1 MATDFLHG
9 VEVVEIDGGTRPIR
23 TVKSSVIGLIGT
35 APKADAA
42 KFPLNT
48 PVLIAGNR
56 TEAATLGDSGTLPS
70 AIDGIFDQVGAAV
83 VVVRVD
89 EGADDDATL
98 SNVVG
103 GVSAGGEYEGVHAF
117 LGAKSVVGV
126 QPRILCAPNFS
137 HKAAGGAELVVVAER
152 LRAVAIIDGPNTND
166 ADAKTYAGTF
176 GSHRAYLVDPWV
188 RVWDTKLNAE
198 TVEPSSAR
206 VAGMIARSDN
216 ERGFWWSPSNTE
228 MRGIIGTARPIDF
241 TLGDVNSRAN
251 LLNEKNVSTIIR
263 ENGFRLWG
271 NRTLGADPKWAF
283 LSVRRT
289 ADIIQ
294 DSIQRAHLWAV
305 DRNITKTYVENVTDG
320 VNAYLREL
328 KALGAIQGG
337 KCWADAELNTKES
350 IQAGKVYFDFDFGPF
365 SPSERITFR
374 SHLNND
380 YLQEIVA

>member
-35 APKADAA
+35 APNADGA

-56 TEAATLGDSGTLPS
+56 TEAAGLGTGGTLPS
-70 AIDGIFDQVGAAV
+70 AIDGIFDQAGAAV
-83 VVVRVD
+83 VVVRVH
-89 EGADDDATL
+89 EEADDNETL

-103 GVSAGGEYEGVHAF
+103 GVSAGGDYEGVHAL

-126 QPRILCAPNFS
+126 QPRILCAPGFS
-137 HKAAGGAELVVVAER
+137 HQQAAGAELVVVAEK
-152 LRAVAIIDGPNTND
+152 LRAAAIIDGPNTTD
-166 ADAKTYAGTF
+166 DDAKAYAKNF
-176 GSHRAYLVDPWV
+176 GSQRAYLVDPWV
-188 RVWDTKLNAE
+188 KVWDTALNAE
-198 TVEPSSAR
+198 TIQPASAR

-251 LLNEKNVSTIIR
+251 LLNENNVTTIIR

-271 NRTLGADPKWAF
+271 NRTLGTDPKWAF

-328 KALGAIQGG
+328 KALGAIAGG
-337 KCWADAELNTKES
+337 ACWADRELNTKEV
-350 IQAGKVYFDFDFGPF
+350 IQAGKVYFDFDFAPY
-365 SPSERITFR
+365 SPAERITFR

-380 YLQEIVA
+380 YLEEIV

>member
-23 TVKSSVIGLIGT
+23 TVKSSVIGLVGT
-35 APKADAA
+35 APAADAV
-42 KFPLNT
+42 KFPLDT

-56 TEAATLGDSGTLPS
+56 AEAAGLGTGGTLP
-70 AIDGIFDQVGAAV
+70 AGIDAIFDQAGAAV
-83 VVVRVD
+83 VVVRVQ
-89 EGADDDATL
+89 EGADDSETL
-98 SNVVG
+98 SNIIG
-103 GVSAGGEYEGVHAF
+103 GVGSNGEYEGVHAL

-126 QPRILCAPNFS
+126 QPRILCAPGFS
-137 HKAAGGAELVVVAER
+137 HEQAAGAELVVIAEK
-152 LRAVAIIDGPNTND
+152 LRAVAIIDGPNTTDD
-166 ADAKTYAGTF
+166 AAKTYAGNF

-188 RVWDTKLNAE
+188 KVWDTTLNAE
-198 TVEPSSAR
+198 TVQPASAR

-216 ERGFWWSPSNTE
+216 DRGFWWSPSNTE
-228 MRGIIGTARPIDF
+228 MLGIIGTARPVDF
-241 TLGDVNSRAN
+241 TLGDVNARAN
-251 LLNEKNVSTIIR
+251 LLNESNVTTIIR

-305 DRNITKTYVENVTDG
+305 DRNIDKTYTENVTDG

-328 KALGAIQGG
+328 RALGAIAGG
-337 KCWADAELNTKES
+337 QCWADKDLNTKEAL
-350 IQAGKVYFDFDFGPF
+350 QAGKVYFDFDFGPY
-365 SPSERITFR
+365 SPAERLTFR

-380 YLQEIVA
+380 YLEEIV

>member
-23 TVKSSVIGLIGT
+23 TAKSSVIGLIGT
-35 APKADAA
+35 APSADAK
-42 KFPLNT
+42 KFPFNT

-56 TEAATLGDSGTLPS
+56 TQAAALGKDGTLPT
-70 AIDGIFDQVGAAV
+70 AIDGIFDQTGATV
-83 VVVRVD
+83 VVVRVN
-89 EGADDDATL
+89 EGSDAAGTL

-103 GVSAGGEYEGVHAF
+103 GVGAGGEYKGVHAF
-117 LGAKSVVGV
+117 LGAKSIVGV
-126 QPRILCAPNFS
+126 QPRILCAPGFS
-137 HKAAGGAELVVVAER
+137 HQKAGGAELVVVAER
-152 LRAVAIIDGPNTND
+152 LRAMAIIDGPNTTD
-166 ADAKTYAGTF
+166 DKAKAYAKSF

-188 RVWDTKLNAE
+188 KVWDTKLNGE

-228 MRGIIGTARPIDF
+228 MRGIIGTARPVDF

-251 LLNEKNVSTIIR
+251 LLNESKVSTIIR
-263 ENGFRLWG
+263 EDGFRLWG

-294 DSIQRAHLWAV
+294 DSIQRSHLWAV
-305 DRNITKTYVENVTDG
+305 DRNITKTYVESVTDG
-320 VNAYLREL
+320 VKAYLREL
-328 KALGAIQGG
+328 KALGAIAGG
-337 KCWADAELNTKES
+337 DCWTDQELNTKES
-350 IQAGKVYFDFDFGPF
+350 IQAGKIYFDFDFCPYAPG
-365 SPSERITFR
+365 ERLTFR

-380 YLQEIVA
+380 YLEEIVQ

>member
-1 MATDFLHG
+1 MASDFLHG

-35 APKADAA
+35 APNADAV

-56 TEAATLGDSGTLPS
+56 AEAAALGDGGTLPAS
-70 AIDGIFDQVGAAV
+70 IDGIFDQAGAVV
-83 VVVRVD
+83 VVVRVRQD
-89 EGADDDATL
+89 ADDDETL

-103 GVSAGGEYEGVHAF
+103 GVTAGGDYEGVHAL
-117 LGAKSVVGV
+117 LGAKSVVGA
-126 QPRILCAPNFS
+126 QPRILCAPGFS
-137 HKAAGGAELVVVAER
+137 HQQPVAAELVVIAEK
-152 LRAVAIIDGPNTND
+152 LRAVAIIDGPNTTDD
-166 ADAKTYAGTF
+166 AAKTYAGNF

-188 RVWDTKLNAE
+188 KIWDTQLNAE
-198 TVEPSSAR
+198 TVQPASAR

-216 ERGFWWSPSNTE
+216 DRGFWWSPSNTE
-228 MRGIIGTARPIDF
+228 MLGIIGTARPVDF
-241 TLGDVNSRAN
+241 TLGDVNARAN
-251 LLNEKNVSTIIR
+251 LLNESNVSTIIR

-305 DRNITKTYVENVTDG
+305 DRNITATYVESVTDG

-328 KALGAIQGG
+328 KALGAIAGG
-337 KCWADAELNTKES
+337 SCWADKDLNTKEA
-350 IQAGKVYFDFDFGPF
+350 IQAGRVYFDFDFGPY
-365 SPSERITFR
+365 SPAERLTFR

-380 YLQEIVA
+380 YLEEIV

>member
-35 APKADAA
+35 APNADPIQ
-42 KFPLNT
+42 FPVNT

-56 TEAATLGDSGTLPS
+56 TEAAALGDGGTLPS

-83 VVVRVD
+83 VVVRVE
-89 EGADDDATL
+89 EGSDDADTL
-98 SNVVG
+98 SNVIG
-103 GVSAGGEYEGVHAF
+103 GVGAGGEYEGVHAF
-117 LGAKSVVGV
+117 LGAKSIVGV

-137 HKAAGGAELVVVAER
+137 HKDAGGAELVVVAER
-152 LRAVAIIDGPNTND
+152 LRAVAIIDGPNTDD
-166 ADAKTYAGTF
+166 AAAKTYADNF

-188 RVWDTKLNAE
+188 RVWDTSLNAE
-198 TVEPSSAR
+198 TVEPASAR

-228 MRGIIGTARPIDF
+228 MRGIIGTARPVDF
-241 TLGDVNSRAN
+241 ALGDVNSRAN
-251 LLNEKNVSTIIR
+251 LLNEENVSTIIR

-271 NRTLGADPKWAF
+271 NRTLGADPQWAF

-365 SPSERITFR
+365 SPAERITFR

-380 YLQEIVA
+380 YLEEIVA